1 MKIDKLSEQEVLN
14 LKDEE
19 VSSIFSEYHHLS
31 AKRLFEVMD
40 SNPAFNERMTTLLR
54 ILTKIGKTIQ

>member
-19 VSSIFSEYHHLS
+19 VSSIFIEYDHLS
-31 AKRLFEVMD
+31 VKRLFEVMD

-54 ILTKIGKTIQ
+54 ILKKIGIHGG